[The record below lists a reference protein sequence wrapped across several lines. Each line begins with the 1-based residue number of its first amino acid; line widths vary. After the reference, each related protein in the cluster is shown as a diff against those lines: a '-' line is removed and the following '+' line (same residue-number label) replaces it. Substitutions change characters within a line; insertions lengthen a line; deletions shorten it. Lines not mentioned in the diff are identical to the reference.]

1 MWVSSKEFAEKYN
14 LNRDTIIKSA
24 NRAHKKSKK
33 ILPFKVQYIIL

>member
-24 NRAHKKSKK
+24 NRAHKKVKN
-33 ILPFKVQYIIL
+33 FAF